1 MGTSKNVASPD
12 TPPWKMALAVLGRPD
27 IPVPKQNR
35 EIWRSVYAERGPD
48 ATDEFSHPM
57 LATAC
62 RLAAE
67 SSNVRVSLHNYEE
80 HLATNNHSGF
90 AVELAKR
97 ALARA
102 VHSQQGADGFA
113 RELFAEA
120 TSYYASRDLPSFV
133 GSRDRVATTSAAIA
147 LKSGLIEATRSIVRS
162 AGSPALDPEG
172 WAKYV
177 GGVFRKLRGT
187 TR

>member
-12 TPPWKMALAVLGRPD
+12 TPAWKMALAVLGRPD
-27 IPVPKQNR
+27 IPVPRQNR
-35 EIWRSVYAERGPD
+35 EIWRSVQAERGPE
-48 ATDEFSHPM
+48 AADEFSQPA

-67 SSNVRVSLHNYEE
+67 SSDVRMSLDNYDE
-80 HLATNNHSGF
+80 HLASNSKSGF
-90 AVELAKR
+90 AVEIAKR

-102 VHSQQGADGFA
+102 VHSRQGAEGFA

-133 GSRDRVATTSAAIA
+133 GSKDRVNTTSAAIA
-147 LKSGLIEATRSIVRS
+147 LKASLKETTREIVRS
-162 AGSPALDPEG
+162 AGTPAFDPEG
-172 WAKYV
+172 WTKYV

-187 TR
+187 R

>member
-27 IPVPKQNR
+27 VPVPRQNR
-35 EIWRSVYAERGPD
+35 EIWRSVQAERGPEAAD
-48 ATDEFSHPM
+48 DFSQPV

-62 RLAAE
+62 RLASE
-67 SSNVRVSLHNYEE
+67 SSDVQVSLHIYEE
-80 HLATNNHSGF
+80 HLASQNKSGF
-90 AVELAKR
+90 AVEIAKR

-102 VHSQQGADGFA
+102 VHSQQGAEGFA

-133 GSRDRVATTSAAIA
+133 GSRGRVNTTSAAMA
-147 LKSGLIEATRSIVRS
+147 LKASLKETTRTIVRS
-162 AGSPALDPEG
+162 AGTPAVDPEG
-172 WAKYV
+172 WATYV
-177 GGVFRKLRGT
+177 GGVFRRLRE

>member
-27 IPVPKQNR
+27 VPVLKQNR
-35 EIWRSVYAERGPD
+35 EIWRSVQAERGPEAAD
-48 ATDEFSHPM
+48 DFSQPV

-67 SSNVRVSLHNYEE
+67 SSDARISLHTFEE
-80 HLATNNHSGF
+80 HAASQNKGGF
-90 AVELAKR
+90 AVEIAKR
-97 ALARA
+97 ALVRA
-102 VHSQQGADGFA
+102 VHAQQGAEGFA

-133 GSRDRVATTSAAIA
+133 GASDRVKTTSAAIA
-147 LKSGLIEATRSIVRS
+147 LKSSLKETTRSIVRS
-162 AGSPALDPEG
+162 AGAPAVDPNG

-187 TR
+187 R

>member
-12 TPPWKMALAVLGRPD
+12 TPPWKMALAVLGRLD

-35 EIWRSVYAERGPD
+35 EIWRSVQAERGPE
-48 ATDEFSHPM
+48 AVDEFSQPA

-67 SSNVRVSLHNYEE
+67 SSDVRVSLHNYEE
-80 HLATNNHSGF
+80 HLANNDKNGF
-90 AVELAKR
+90 AVEIAKR

-102 VHSQQGADGFA
+102 VHSEQGAEGFA

-133 GSRDRVATTSAAIA
+133 GSRGRVNTTSDAIA
-147 LKSGLIEATRSIVRS
+147 LKASLKETTRSIVRS
-162 AGSPALDPEG
+162 AGAPAVDPEG
-172 WAKYV
+172 WAEYV
-177 GGVFRKLRGT
+177 GGVFRRLRGT
-187 TR
+187 R

>member
-27 IPVPKQNR
+27 IPVPSQNR
-35 EIWRSVYAERGPD
+35 EIWRSVQAERGSE
-48 ATDEFSHPM
+48 AADEFSQPA
-57 LATAC
+57 LAAAC

-67 SSNVRVSLHNYEE
+67 SSDVRTSLHDYEE
-80 HLATNNHSGF
+80 HLASSSKNGF
-90 AVELAKR
+90 AVEIAKR

-102 VHSQQGADGFA
+102 VRSQQGAEGFA

-133 GSRDRVATTSAAIA
+133 GGRDRVKTTSAAIA
-147 LKSGLIEATRSIVRS
+147 LKSGLKDITRSIVSS
-162 AGSPALDPEG
+162 AGTPPVDPEG

-177 GGVFRKLRGT
+177 GGVFRRLQGT
-187 TR
+187 R